1 LDFFAK
7 PGFSDACKTSC
18 PGNEGAPNVLTLVD
32 VARQK
37 GSLKKKRE
45 DIKRIKGQRARE
57 RQSTNKY
64 K

>member
-1 LDFFAK
+1 
-7 PGFSDACKTSC
+7 
-18 PGNEGAPNVLTLVD
+18 VD